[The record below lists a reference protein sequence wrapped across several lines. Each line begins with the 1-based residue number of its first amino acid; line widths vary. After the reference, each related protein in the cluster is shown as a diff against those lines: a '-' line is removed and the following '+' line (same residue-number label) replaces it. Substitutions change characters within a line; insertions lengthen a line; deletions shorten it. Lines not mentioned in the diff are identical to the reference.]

1 MSSTYDPMISDI
13 DRAALDAGACSNP
26 HRFYGAHEEEAAG
39 GTVFRTRQPAAD
51 LVSVRIGGVDYPL
64 EYRGS
69 EIWAGI
75 VEMTD
80 IADYRLAIHYPDGCT
95 RVVADPYRFLPTV
108 HELDE
113 YLIGEGRHEELW
125 KSLGAHTRTYT
136 TPDGAVSGVSFAV
149 WAPNA
154 RGVAVCGDFNGWN
167 TQQYPLRTLGSSGI
181 WEIFIPEIGEGALY
195 KFAIHGAD
203 GVIREKFD
211 PFAFATEVPP
221 ATASRGAPAASRAYE
236 HLRASPGVMEAGP
249 ELPRVGGLPYRLPEL
264 HQLHPC

>member
-13 DRAALDAGACSNP
+13 DRATLDAVACSNP
-26 HRFYGAHEEEAAG
+26 HHFYGAHEEEAAG

-64 EYRGS
+64 ECRGS

-80 IADYRLAIHYPDGCT
+80 IADYRLVIHYPDGCT
-95 RVVADPYRFLPTV
+95 RIVADPYRFLPTV

-125 KSLGAHTRTYT
+125 KSLGAHIRTYT
-136 TPDGAVSGVSFAV
+136 TPDGEVTGVSFAV

-154 RGVAVCGDFNGWN
+154 RGVSVCGDFNGWN
-167 TQQYPLRTLGSSGI
+167 TQQYPCL
-181 WEIFIPEIGEGALY
+181 LY
-195 KFAIHGAD
+195 
-203 GVIREKFD
+203 
-211 PFAFATEVPP
+211 T
-221 ATASRGAPAASRAYE
+221 
-236 HLRASPGVMEAGP
+236 SPS
-249 ELPRVGGLPYRLPEL
+249 PRD
-264 HQLHPC
+264 